1 MSIERMEIS
10 MKTITKQMKIIL
22 WGIMLLIGLMLTVS
36 FIAMA
41 MDAENMVKIVKEK
54 NNVTV
59 EHSPQFPL
67 FPNKK

>member
-1 MSIERMEIS
+1 

-54 NNVTV
+54 NNITD
-59 EHSPQFPL
+59 EHSPESPL
-67 FPNKK
+67 FPNR